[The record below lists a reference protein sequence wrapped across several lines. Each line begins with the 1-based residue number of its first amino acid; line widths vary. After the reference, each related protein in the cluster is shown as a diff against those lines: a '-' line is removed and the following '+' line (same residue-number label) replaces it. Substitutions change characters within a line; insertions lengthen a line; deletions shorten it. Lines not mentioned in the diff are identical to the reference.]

1 MRGVALFLCAL
12 CFAWGM
18 DEADVERDIA
28 QTRSVEALSLKMH
41 DAPKEYRHRYVEAI
55 KVLVA
60 QENEEKRNAML
71 NSLTGK
77 GVAVTDKAVGA
88 EIVEA
93 KVAVTEMVAVEDEAE
108 NSLFFLHAL
117 VLLLP
122 FVRSFDVLCF
132 KIGFKRNVPTAH
144 LF

>member
-12 CFAWGM
+12 CFAWAM

-60 QENEEKRNAML
+60 QENEEKLNAMV
-71 NSLTGK
+71 NSLTGRGRDGGHGQGGGGGSGGK
-77 GVAVTDKAVGA
+77 GGGGGGGKGGGRGG
-88 EIVEA
+88 
-93 KVAVTEMVAVEDEAE
+93 K
-108 NSLFFLHAL
+108 
-117 VLLLP
+117 
-122 FVRSFDVLCF
+122 
-132 KIGFKRNVPTAH
+132 
-144 LF
+144 

>member
-1 MRGVALFLCAL
+1 MRGLALLLCAL

-41 DAPKEYRHRYVEAI
+41 DVPKEYRHRYVEAI
-55 KVLVA
+55 KALVA

-77 GVAVTDKAVGA
+77 GRGGHGQGSGSG
-88 EIVEA
+88 
-93 KVAVTEMVAVEDEAE
+93 
-108 NSLFFLHAL
+108 NSGGKGGGNGNGGGGG
-117 VLLLP
+117 
-122 FVRSFDVLCF
+122 RGG
-132 KIGFKRNVPTAH
+132 K
-144 LF
+144 